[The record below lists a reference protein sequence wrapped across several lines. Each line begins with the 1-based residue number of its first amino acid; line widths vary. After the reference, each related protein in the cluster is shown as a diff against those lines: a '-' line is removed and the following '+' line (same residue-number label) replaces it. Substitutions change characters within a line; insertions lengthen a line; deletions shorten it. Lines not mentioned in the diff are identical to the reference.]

1 MKQKKETVILNLD
14 NDMFIYKRHIWGS
27 FQDVLKNEK
36 EFIIKLA
43 EEYEVKL
50 YTKKNKTTIED
61 VLAQYGLNKY
71 FKSVI
76 TTKPRKYLY
85 IKYYTPYAF
94 TSQAFLGK
102 PPA

>member
-14 NDMFIYKRHIWGS
+14 NDLFAYKRHIWGS

-50 YTKKNKTTIED
+50 YTKK
-61 VLAQYGLNKY
+61 
-71 FKSVI
+71 
-76 TTKPRKYLY
+76 
-85 IKYYTPYAF
+85 
-94 TSQAFLGK
+94 
-102 PPA
+102 